1 MTVSSTA
8 GIAQAW
14 AATRADAQSQALSLA
29 MLKQQ
34 SDGEKTLVAMLDAA
48 AQSAPPP
55 LSGQGQ
61 QVDRRV

>member
-8 GIAQAW
+8 GIAEAW
-14 AATRADAQSQALSLA
+14 STTRADPQNQALSLA

-34 SDGEKTLVAMLDAA
+34 AKADQGVVALLETAA
-48 AQSAPPP
+48 DTAPPAP
-55 LSGQGQ
+55 PGQGQ